1 MCRMRSIQETADFFR
16 DMDDKTQITESTLRK
31 MIAEGSIPFVK
42 TGKKYLINLDALLD
56 MFNAPVNGFQKVRPA
71 EAGLFEKMM

>member
-16 DMDDKTQITESTLRK
+16 DMDDRTQITESTLRK

-56 MFNAPVNGFQKVRPA
+56 LFNTPVNGFQKTKPA
-71 EAGLFEKMM
+71 DVGIFEKVM